1 MFTLL
6 SFLGEKNYDL
16 IENGTKIVLQIK
28 DFKIL
33 QLLSDRRT
41 LQPQMPNFIYNIL
54 TAKQRHRRRR
64 ENARRENER
73 IRQENAR
80 VRQENERL
88 KREESERQEWE
99 RKESERKERERKER
113 ERKESE
119 RKERERKE
127 KERNEMDNL
136 KRQLANSQAESQR
149 RNEEYLKAITTMN
162 NQSAALENLK
172 RSAER
177 SERDLKADF
186 ERKFNAE
193 KAESDKKM
201 NSLKVNSLF
210 EIIHSITDSNIVDFD
225 IRELFS
231 IRFG

>member
-28 DFKIL
+28 DFRIL

-41 LQPQMPNFIYNIL
+41 LQPQMPNFVYNIL

-64 ENARRENER
+64 ENERRENER
-73 IRQENAR
+73 IRQL
-80 VRQENERL
+80 NERIL
-88 KREESERQEWE
+88 ENNRRFEREMSELEEWARQQREQREKE
-99 RKESERKERERKER
+99 RKD
-113 ERKESE
+113 
-119 RKERERKE
+119 
-127 KERNEMDNL
+127 KERNEMDSL

-149 RNEEYLKAITTMN
+149 KNAEYLKAISTMK